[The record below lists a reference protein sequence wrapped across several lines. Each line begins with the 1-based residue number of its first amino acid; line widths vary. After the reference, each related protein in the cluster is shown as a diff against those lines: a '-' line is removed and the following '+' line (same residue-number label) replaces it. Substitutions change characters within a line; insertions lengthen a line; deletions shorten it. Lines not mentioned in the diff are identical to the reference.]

1 MTYKVVYEVSG
12 QKILLGKYNSRL
24 GAEKRVC
31 LEKQKDNFGN
41 NGYREYIGIKLSN

>member
-12 QKILLGKYNSRL
+12 QKILLGRYKSRL
-24 GAEKRVC
+24 SAQKKVC
-31 LEKQKDNFGN
+31 LEKQKHNFGN